1 MPPKKKGTAAAK
13 KGGAK
18 GRVLKLIYWF
28 LDIVEGEENEY
39 QEVPAVE
46 VQ

>member
-18 GRVLKLIYWF
+18 GRVLRFYIDF
-28 LDIVEGEENEY
+28 LL
-39 QEVPAVE
+39 
-46 VQ
+46 